1 MLDDDDLIRD
11 NWQKIRKVV
20 AEEIRVDIEECT
32 LETIPAYS
40 FDYWE
45 VSENQF
51 VEAME
56 REFNFKVPDNFR
68 LVYSQL
74 SGILIYTV
82 TKIFGIICIIAPAN
96 AKR

>member
-1 MLDDDDLIRD
+1 MLDDEDLIRD

-51 VEAME
+51 VEAHREAYRSEIE
-56 REFNFKVPDNFR
+56 R
-68 LVYSQL
+68 
-74 SGILIYTV
+74 
-82 TKIFGIICIIAPAN
+82 
-96 AKR
+96 